1 MKNKPHHAF
10 GPFVGVGGLIWLSSL
25 VLSYL
30 ACVAMIIYFCQT
42 FYSVLCHGLYYDTYY
57 SLVGLSEIGW
67 IHWSNIYHILFTFRM
82 DNKPY

>member
-30 ACVAMIIYFCQT
+30 ACVAMIIYFYQT

-57 SLVGLSEIGW
+57 SLVGLSEIW
-67 IHWSNIYHILFTFRM
+67 LDALVKYLSCFVHIS
-82 DNKPY
+82 YG

>member
-30 ACVAMIIYFCQT
+30 ACVAMIIYF
-42 FYSVLCHGLYYDTYY
+42 YSVLCHGLYYDIYY
-57 SLVGLSEIGW
+57 SLVGLSEIW
-67 IHWSNIYHILFTFRM
+67 LDTLVKYLSCFVHIL
-82 DNKPY
+82 YG